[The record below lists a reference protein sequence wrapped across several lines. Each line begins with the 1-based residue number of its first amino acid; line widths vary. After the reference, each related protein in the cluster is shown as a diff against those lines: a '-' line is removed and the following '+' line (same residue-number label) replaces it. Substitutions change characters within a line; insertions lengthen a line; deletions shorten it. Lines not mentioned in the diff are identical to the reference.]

1 MQTTRATYRPGTIN
15 PTAAA
20 YLLVLGNGY
29 CRTQLLAVAARLGV
43 ADALVDGP
51 RSAQELA
58 STTGAKEE
66 PLRRVMRALVAL
78 GVFGEMEDGRFE
90 LTDASQPMRTDV
102 PGSVRNALIV
112 FGEDNYQPVGHLLH
126 ALRTGD
132 VPFDNVYGRT
142 YYEWLS
148 DNPEASATFAA
159 AMAELSTLEV
169 SEALA
174 AYDFSSIGTLV
185 DIGGGNGHFVAG
197 VLRANPELRGVLVDL
212 PAAVVGAA
220 DLLARHGVA
229 DRCEV
234 VAGDFFRE
242 VPAGHD
248 AYVLKRVLHNWD
260 DGTSTGI
267 LTSCRRALAGDGR
280 VIVIE
285 RMLPQRMFPAPM
297 NEIAVQMDTVLM
309 AKHTGRT
316 RTEAEFRRLF
326 DASGFELSDRRTTP
340 AGFSI
345 LEARPTSGI

>member
-1 MQTTRATYRPGTIN
+1 MQMTRATYRPGTVN
-15 PTAAA
+15 PRAAA

-43 ADALVDGP
+43 ADVLVGGP

-58 STTGAKEE
+58 AATGAREE

-78 GVFGEMEDGRFE
+78 GVFTETEDGRFE
-90 LTDASQPMRTDV
+90 LTDASQPMRSDV

-112 FGEDNYQPVGHLLH
+112 FGEDNYQPVGHLMH
-126 ALRTGD
+126 AVRTGE
-132 VPFDNVYGRT
+132 VPFDHFNGRT

-148 DNPEASATFAA
+148 ANTEASATFAA

-185 DIGGGNGHFVAG
+185 DVGGGNGHFVAG
-197 VLRANPELRGVLVDL
+197 VLRAYPALRGVLVDL
-212 PAAVVGAA
+212 PAAVAGAA
-220 DLLARHGVA
+220 DLLAAQGVT
-229 DRCEV
+229 DRCQV
-234 VAGDFFRE
+234 VAGDFLRE

-260 DGTSTGI
+260 DATSTGI
-267 LTSCRRALAGDGR
+267 LSSCRQALEGDGM

-297 NEIAVQMDTVLM
+297 NEIAVQMDTVLL

-316 RTEAEFRRLF
+316 RTEEEFRRLF
-326 DASGFELSDRRTTP
+326 DASGLDLRDRRTTP

-345 LEARPTSGI
+345 LEARPARA